1 MTRLN
6 ILSTLLAGLVLGALI
21 TLAAWTAFAGRAPRM
36 SQLSREQREAASTQ
50 QTAAAVL
57 ETIRQRRT
65 VRSYVATPVP
75 HQDLMAILDAAHCA
89 PTAGNQQPWRFLVV
103 RDRQKLDA
111 LKEQAVV
118 WYMERARSSPAA
130 ARQQMDSLQ
139 QRVEGLLD
147 GALSAPVYVAV
158 LVDRDAPHSQYL
170 IQDGSLAAGNLMIAA
185 RALGYGTG
193 FFTSFF
199 PEEKMRPFFGIPDRY
214 SLICFTP
221 IGVPEEW
228 PDTPPKRQ
236 LDELVVFESFDS

>member
-21 TLAAWTAFAGRAPRM
+21 TLAAWTAFAGRGPRAP
-36 SQLSREQREAASTQ
+36 QLSRELREAAAAH

-65 VRSYVATPVP
+65 VRSYEGTPVP
-75 HQDLMAILDAAHCA
+75 REDLMAILDAAHYA
-89 PTAGNQQPWRFLVV
+89 PTAGNQQPWKFLVV

-118 WYMERARSSPAA
+118 WYMERARSSPGA
-130 ARQQMDSLQ
+130 ARQEMDSLQ

-147 GALSAPVYVAV
+147 GALSAPVYVAL
-158 LVDRDAPHSQYL
+158 LVDGDAPHPQYL
-170 IQDGSLAAGNLMIAA
+170 IQDGSLAASNLMIAA

-199 PEEKMRPFFGIPDRY
+199 PEEQMKAFFGIPDRY

-221 IGVPEEW
+221 IGVPEAW
-228 PDTPPKRQ
+228 PETPPKKQ